1 MGILPKLHILG
12 LPRGTPT
19 VWLPPNSAEG
29 TSLGGRLGRTGYTPG
44 LAQPT
49 TRHCGNFPWKQRP
62 GWALPHRVWLSSR
75 SHPQGCPLSLP
86 APFSPSPSLALAAEA
101 SPDHHPAPAQH
112 PCSARSPCSSQH
124 HAHILADPAV
134 TQTLVVVASGRSWH
148 RLWAA
153 TRTQRSLFLPERGRL
168 PSRPVLPLA
177 WQGDRDQERQ
187 QVTET

>member
-1 MGILPKLHILG
+1 MGIFPKLHILG

-62 GWALPHRVWLSSR
+62 GWALPRRVWLSSR

-101 SPDHHPAPAQH
+101 SPDHHPAPAQR
-112 PCSARSPCSSQH
+112 PCSVPLLSALSLLQPAPRPHPGRPCSHSDPCSCGLRPE
-124 HAHILADPAV
+124 LASAVGSHQDTEEPVPA
-134 TQTLVVVASGRSWH
+134 
-148 RLWAA
+148 
-153 TRTQRSLFLPERGRL
+153 
-168 PSRPVLPLA
+168 
-177 WQGDRDQERQ
+177 
-187 QVTET
+187 